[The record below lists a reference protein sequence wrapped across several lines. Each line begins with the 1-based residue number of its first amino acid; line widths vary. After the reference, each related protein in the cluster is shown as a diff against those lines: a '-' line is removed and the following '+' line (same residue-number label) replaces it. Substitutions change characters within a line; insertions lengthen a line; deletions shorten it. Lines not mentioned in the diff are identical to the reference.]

1 MFPVFLL
8 SGLKAPSWCF
18 HSLLVLFL
26 SLPTALLGND
36 LFLCLCPIYSL
47 RLDGE
52 DFCLFMIITPGLDTL
67 EEKGSKYTAPANL
80 HYYCEFFYL
89 AGWVRHEIFISTDIT
104 WQKNK
109 CISFLMTFW
118 VLGLSFLSDLI
129 LYVSSIPFTRLL
141 IHDCLREGFYRHP
154 VSVLSSWVA
163 GLKMTINSFG

>member
-1 MFPVFLL
+1 MLTLCLAKRERLLGVIGECGRPEGQPPYLLDVKSVNVQHRVKPVTLHFEHKVRFSQVFPVFLL

-18 HSLLVLFL
+18 RSLLVLFL
-26 SLPTALLGND
+26 LLPSALLGND

-89 AGWVRHEIFISTDIT
+89 AG
-104 WQKNK
+104 
-109 CISFLMTFW
+109 
-118 VLGLSFLSDLI
+118 
-129 LYVSSIPFTRLL
+129 
-141 IHDCLREGFYRHP
+141 
-154 VSVLSSWVA
+154 
-163 GLKMTINSFG
+163 